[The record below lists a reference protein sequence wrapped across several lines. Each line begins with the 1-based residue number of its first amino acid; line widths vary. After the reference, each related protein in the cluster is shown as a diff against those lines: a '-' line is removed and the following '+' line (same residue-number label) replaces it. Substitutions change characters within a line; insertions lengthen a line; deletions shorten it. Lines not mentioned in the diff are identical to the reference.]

1 MVVHDEA
8 RVQEWTQAREKRQEK
23 EKRHPPLHLSVMAVQ
38 SVACCVA
45 VLLALLLRVAGGEA
59 YRSLQ
64 QSFHEALARNEWVS
78 AIARMWD
85 GDPIE
90 KAKSEDV
97 SSVKEDAFTDEKPS
111 QLTGSPGAVEAV
123 APLERG
129 TLTSGYGERV
139 HPISGAQEIHS
150 GVDVAAPTGTDL
162 RAAYDGEVVEVGE
175 NTQLGKYIRL
185 NHGGGIEILYGHCEE
200 IVAAQGAQ
208 VRAGERVAL
217 VGSTGVSTGSH
228 VHICVKLDGVLC
240 DPAVL
245 LPIDRY
251 A

>member
-8 RVQEWTQAREKRQEK
+8 RAQEWAQARERQKEK
-23 EKRHPPLHLSVMAVQ
+23 EKGHPTLHLSVMAVQ
-38 SVACCVA
+38 SVACGVA

-78 AIARMWD
+78 TVARLWD

-90 KAKSEDV
+90 KAANEEVAD
-97 SSVKEDAFTDEKPS
+97 VKEETFTEEKTA
-111 QLTGSPGAVEAV
+111 QLTGSVTAVEAI
-123 APLERG
+123 APLESG
-129 TLTSGYGERV
+129 TLTSDYGERI

-162 RAAYDGEVVEVGE
+162 RAAYDGEVAEVGE
-175 NTQLGKYIRL
+175 STQLGKYIRL
-185 NHGGGIEILYGHCEE
+185 NHGGGIEILYGHCDE
-200 IVAAQGAQ
+200 IVAEQGAS
-208 VRAGERVAL
+208 VKAGERVAL